1 MTVAAL
7 SCMFLLAVMPFAC
20 FAFLLALHAFLCFAC
35 CQSVCT
41 ALHSFVVQ
49 HCTACF
55 RSPFAPSVLVVVVG
69 SCPPLFTLLVVLVDF
84 VVTRRRVVLV
94 VVVVV
99 VVVEITSD
107 KKA

>member
-1 MTVAAL
+1 MLSSFAVA
-7 SCMFLLAVMPFAC
+7 
-20 FAFLLALHAFLCFAC
+20 
-35 CQSVCT
+35 
-41 ALHSFVVQ
+41 
-49 HCTACF
+49 
-55 RSPFAPSVLVVVVG
+55 SVLLVIVVG
-69 SCPPLFTLLVVLVDF
+69 SCPPCLGFILDLVDF

>member
-1 MTVAAL
+1 MLSSFAVA
-7 SCMFLLAVMPFAC
+7 
-20 FAFLLALHAFLCFAC
+20 
-35 CQSVCT
+35 SV
-41 ALHSFVVQ
+41 L
-49 HCTACF
+49 
-55 RSPFAPSVLVVVVG
+55 LVVVVG
-69 SCPPLFTLLVVLVDF
+69 SCPPLFTLVTLFRFISVDF